1 MSEKYAVPALERA
14 DAVLALL
21 AKEPY
26 AWTLSEL
33 SRQLNISKSTMYSLL
48 MTMERLHWINRD
60 RHDTYALG
68 DAIGKLV
75 SAYAGQYDLIEEFRR
90 LAQPVM
96 RKLQETIQLARLEDS
111 DVLYLAKIE
120 APSPVQMVAGPGV
133 RFPAHA
139 TGLGKSLLA
148 CLQDEQ
154 VRRLFPSEELTP
166 VTVHT
171 RSTRQA
177 LLDEL
182 VRIREDG
189 YALDLQEGV
198 MGFCCAAAPIRRANG
213 EAVAA
218 VSCSM
223 PIHQWEVKRADAI
236 QAITDL
242 AARLTPIM

>member
-14 DAVLALL
+14 NAVLALL
-21 AKEPY
+21 AIEPY
-26 AWTLSEL
+26 TWTLSEL
-33 SRQLNISKSTMYSLL
+33 SRHLHISKSTMYSLL
-48 MTMERLHWINRD
+48 MTMERLHWVNRD

-68 DAIGKLV
+68 GAIGKFV

-96 RKLQETIQLARLEDS
+96 RKLQETIQLARLEEA
-111 DVLYLAKIE
+111 DVLYMAKIE

-148 CLQDEQ
+148 CLANDQVCRIFPDEKLQ
-154 VRRLFPSEELTP
+154 S
-166 VTVHT
+166 VTEHT
-171 RSTRQA
+171 IDNRTA
-177 LLDEL
+177 LLQEL
-182 VRIREDG
+182 ARIRDDG

-223 PIHQWEVKRADAI
+223 PIHQWEVKQADTI
-236 QAITDL
+236 EAITDL
-242 AARLTPIM
+242 AARLTPIL

>member
-14 DAVLALL
+14 NAVLSLL
-21 AKEPY
+21 AQEPY
-26 AWTLSEL
+26 TWTLSEL
-33 SRQLNISKSTMYSLL
+33 SRHLNISKSTMYSLL
-48 MTMERLHWINRD
+48 LTMERLHWVNRD

-68 DAIGKLV
+68 SAIGKLV

-96 RKLQETIQLARLEDS
+96 RKLQETVQLARLEET
-111 DVLYLAKIE
+111 DVLYLAKME

-154 VRRLFPSEELTP
+154 VCRLFPSDKLKA
-166 VTVHT
+166 VTSHT
-171 RSTRQA
+171 LDSREA
-177 LLDEL
+177 LLLEL
-182 VRIREDG
+182 ARIRKNG

-223 PIHQWEVKRADAI
+223 PIHQWEAKKADAI
-236 QAITDL
+236 EAITDL
-242 AARLTPIM
+242 AKRLTPIL